1 MSSLREFITRLQ
13 RDNVVDGAA
22 ALGFYFTLAIFPA
35 MIFLMA
41 LIPYLPVD
49 RVDEAIMN
57 FLRQALPART
67 ASVFASVVDEVVRE
81 RRGGVLTLGL
91 AVALWSSSAGMY
103 ALMQQ
108 MNVVYG
114 VRERRAFLH
123 GRATAVALTLL
134 FAVLVLCAFSLIV
147 MGGVIQDWI
156 GARFGYSPGLLQFF
170 VVFRWAIIVLA
181 LVLAIG
187 LVLHLGPNRKRP
199 LRLFGAGTLTA
210 TALLIA
216 GSLGFRLYVAN
227 FANYSATYGSI
238 GAVIVLML
246 WLFLTGLAILVGAE
260 VDALGERGAD
270 ATAMR

>member
-1 MSSLREFITRLQ
+1 MSSLREFIARLQ

-147 MGGVIQDWI
+147 LGGVIQD
-156 GARFGYSPGLLQFF
+156 
-170 VVFRWAIIVLA
+170 
-181 LVLAIG
+181 
-187 LVLHLGPNRKRP
+187 
-199 LRLFGAGTLTA
+199 
-210 TALLIA
+210 
-216 GSLGFRLYVAN
+216 
-227 FANYSATYGSI
+227 
-238 GAVIVLML
+238 
-246 WLFLTGLAILVGAE
+246 
-260 VDALGERGAD
+260 
-270 ATAMR
+270 